1 MEAISGGHIPGAR
14 VVFNLEV
21 FWRGTCAAGD
31 AVDVVSGEEMAE
43 QDGKVKDKVK
53 GAKSNINGTR
63 PLNVDI
69 QDVHSLVD

>member
-1 MEAISGGHIPGAR
+1 MAVLAGEAIPGGHMPGAR

-21 FWRGTCAAGD
+21 FWRGTCAAGG

-53 GAKSNINGTR
+53 GAKSDINGTR
-63 PLNVDI
+63 P
-69 QDVHSLVD
+69 